1 MKNFCVQ
8 CGKEI
13 VGRRAQAK
21 FCSAECLH
29 AFYRVSD
36 NLPRTCKFCGKPF
49 SKRNRKRKFCSDQC
63 RDAFYRQ
70 KRKSQPLLKTCPVCG
85 KEFPDKGHWGKCC
98 GRKCRE
104 LLRRQ
109 EAQPKIELPR
119 ARGLDDW
126 VREAAECNL
135 DYGSYRA
142 LIERGKT
149 FDELKAGAQNR
160 TGVHAHR
167 HNSILR

>member
-1 MKNFCVQ
+1 MKCKH

-13 VGRRAQAK
+13 VGRHKLTQ
-21 FCSAECLH
+21 FCSGKCRRDFHHPPLIA
-29 AFYRVSD
+29 
-36 NLPRTCKFCGKPF
+36 TCKFCGEPF
-49 SKRNRKRKFCSDQC
+49 SKRNMKQKFCSDRC
-63 RDAFYRQ
+63 RDTFFRQ
-70 KRKSQPLLKTCPVCG
+70 KRKCHPLLKICPVCG

-109 EAQPKIELPR
+109 EAQPKIGLPR
-119 ARGLDDW
+119 ARRLDDW

-142 LIERGKT
+142 LIEHGKT
-149 FDELKAGAQNR
+149 FDELKSGAQNR

-167 HNSILR
+167 LNLFSVR